1 MDFLDASAGQAIM
14 SRAPKSELEAGTKKR
29 SATGGF
35 AVDKDSGR
43 LIITNP
49 NAKQEEDSKDVLE
62 YLHPVS
68 CFQYIL
74 CMW

>member
-14 SRAPKSELEAGTKKR
+14 SGAPKTGLGAGTKKR

-35 AVDKDSGR
+35 EVDKDSGR

-49 NAKQEEDSKDVLE
+49 NTNQDEDSKEPLK
-62 YLHPVS
+62 YL
-68 CFQYIL
+68 
-74 CMW
+74 